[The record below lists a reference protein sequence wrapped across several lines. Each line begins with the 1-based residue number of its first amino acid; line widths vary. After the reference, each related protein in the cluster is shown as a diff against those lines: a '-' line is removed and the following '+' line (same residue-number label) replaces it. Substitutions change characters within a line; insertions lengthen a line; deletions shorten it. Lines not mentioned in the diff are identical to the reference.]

1 MNIVGQPVP
10 EKMVNLKK
18 VLVVVA
24 IAWDDKDGI
33 YEIYIF

>member
-1 MNIVGQPVP
+1 MNMVGQPVP

-24 IAWDDKDGI
+24 IAWDGI